1 MLVLGVDV
9 GQAADYSTCVFLEVI
24 PAEPKWVEE
33 SEWTDT
39 TVGPVKL
46 TTRHLVEPE
55 NKETLYHIRSAD
67 RWRGKPYPE
76 IVSIIAKR
84 ARQLPEPPI
93 VAVDTTGC
101 GAPVAD
107 LFALTGVNLVRVHI
121 TGGDNVRFEDGK
133 WRVPKRDLVAA
144 VQVELQRGTLKI
156 ANGQPWTRLLTDEL
170 QNFRVTIDPVTSHDS
185 YSSWRER
192 QHDDLVLGT
201 AVGLW
206 TAQRDLGVVRIID
219 SIFI

>member
-9 GQAADYSTCVFLEVI
+9 GQAADYSTAVLLEVI
-24 PAEPKWVEE
+24 PPDPKWVEE
-33 SEWTDT
+33 SEWTST
-39 TVGPVKL
+39 SVGPVKL

-55 NKETLYHIRSAD
+55 NKETLYHVRSAE
-67 RWRGKPYPE
+67 RWRDKAYPE
-76 IVSIIAKR
+76 IVRLVARRAK
-84 ARQLPEPPI
+84 ALPEPSV
-93 VAVDTTGC
+93 VAVDVTGC
-101 GAPVAD
+101 GAAVAD
-107 LFALTGVNLVRVHI
+107 MFDAAGVNIVRIHI

-133 WRVPKRDLVAA
+133 WRTPKRDLVAA

-156 ANGQPWTRLLTDEL
+156 AGGQEWTRLLTDEL

-206 TAQRDLGVVRIID
+206 TAQRGLGVVRIID